1 MEIVDSKKTKLGA
14 SQIITQFIGQFSGSG
29 FPGSDMPVKAVMAG
43 VLKEI
48 TLPSADLKQFGNTVF
63 IGHRGKGEN
72 KNVMS
77 GRGMNLDT
85 GKNFTKNSLDYVE
98 HLRKIGVQYYR
109 TDFYY
114 EGYLK
119 YFEKWREAMLPQGDD
134 LDVVKLSDGG
144 FRAFVVVKP
153 EGDS

>member
-1 MEIVDSKKTKLGA
+1 MANVVDSTKKKL
-14 SQIITQFIGQFSGSG
+14 SPPEIMTMYTNDYNSSELPDDQIMLSIVKELT
-29 FPGSDMPVKAVMAG
+29 MPDVDV
-43 VLKEI
+43 I
-48 TLPSADLKQFGNTVF
+48 QFGNTVF
-63 IGHRGKGEN
+63 IGHRGKGEY
-72 KNVMS
+72 KNAMF
-77 GRGMNLDT
+77 GRGMNVDT

-134 LDVVKLSDGG
+134 LDVMKLSDGG